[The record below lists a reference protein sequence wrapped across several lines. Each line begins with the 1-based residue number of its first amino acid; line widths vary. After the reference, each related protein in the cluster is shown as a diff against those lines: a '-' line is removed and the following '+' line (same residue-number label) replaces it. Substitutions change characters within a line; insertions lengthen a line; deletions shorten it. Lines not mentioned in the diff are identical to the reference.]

1 MFRRV
6 LAAWDGSEPALR
18 ALDLAV
24 DLARR
29 YEAEIVAA
37 SVAHAPAHAE
47 TGADRQESVD
57 AARRYLEES
66 LARVRDRADRVGV
79 PLEHAIIE
87 GDHPAEDLLRF
98 AHEHGFDLIVA
109 GHHRAGRAGRL
120 FLHDLAERLLASSS
134 LPILIAGEPNGRG
147 Y

>member
-6 LAAWDGSEPALR
+6 LVAWDGSEPALR
-18 ALDLAV
+18 ALVLAV

-29 YEAEIVAA
+29 YEAEIVAV
-37 SVAHAPAHAE
+37 SVAHSPAHAE
-47 TGADRQESVD
+47 TEADRRESVE

-66 LARVRDRADRVGV
+66 LERVRDRADRIGV
-79 PLEHAIIE
+79 PLGHAVVE

-109 GHHRAGRAGRL
+109 GHHRSGRAGRL
-120 FLHDLAERLLASSS
+120 LLHDLAERLLASSS
-134 LPILIAGEPNGRG
+134 LPILIAGEPDGRG
-147 Y
+147 